1 MSFSADIYVER
12 DSWLHRMDPRIKVIY
27 VALGIMTILLFK
39 SIFVILLALLLTQL
53 LILAA
58 RVPRD
63 NLLWVWKRM
72 LPINILIPLL
82 FILFYPEGQA
92 VLQFWFIQITPLAFV
107 RGLALALRLDAIAFL
122 VFSWMFTT
130 DQTRIVRSFVKL
142 GLPYNGGLVIAIS
155 LRYIPTF
162 YGTYNTVAEAQQAR
176 ALDLRKGSLLER
188 LRNHLPILVAMIIS
202 ALRTADKLAK
212 ALESRALGFKGAK
225 RTCYRDIAF
234 RSVDYIYLALIL
246 AAFLGVLYIRFGLNA
261 GVDLLYPMAQI
272 SQQSENQVSQDAFLE
287 LGNGQALLHCVNQGL
302 IPRTKAKHGGAGSGK
317 VATIGGKGPRFYF
330 HPALESCCQE
340 LLCLEQPRM

>member
-12 DSWLHRMDPRIKVIY
+12 ESWLHKMDPRIKVIY
-27 VALGIMTILLFK
+27 VALGIVAILLFK
-39 SIFVILLALLLTQL
+39 SIFVILLALVLTQL
-53 LILAA
+53 LILSA

-72 LPINILIPLL
+72 IPINILIPLL
-82 FILFYPEGQA
+82 FVLFYPEGP
-92 VLQFWFIQITPLAFV
+92 VVVQFWFIKITPLAFV

-162 YGTYNTVAEAQQAR
+162 YGTFSTVAEAQQAR
-176 ALDLRKGSLLER
+176 ALDLGRGSFLQR
-188 LRNHLPILVAMIIS
+188 LRNYVPILVAMIIS

-212 ALESRALGFKGAK
+212 ALESRALGYKGAK

-234 RSVDYIYLALIL
+234 RSVDYVYLALIL
-246 AAFLGVLYIRFGLNA
+246 VAFLGVLYARFGLNA
-261 GVDLLYPMAQI
+261 GVDLLYPL
-272 SQQSENQVSQDAFLE
+272 S
-287 LGNGQALLHCVNQGL
+287 
-302 IPRTKAKHGGAGSGK
+302 
-317 VATIGGKGPRFYF
+317 
-330 HPALESCCQE
+330 
-340 LLCLEQPRM
+340 

>member
-27 VALGIMTILLFK
+27 VALGIVAILLFK

-53 LILAA
+53 LIFSAH
-58 RVPRD
+58 VPRD
-63 NLLWVWKRM
+63 SLLWVWKRM
-72 LPINILIPLL
+72 IPINILIPLL
-82 FILFYPEGQA
+82 FVLFYPEGPA
-92 VLQFWFIQITPLAFV
+92 VLEVWFIRITPLALI

-142 GLPYNGGLVIAIS
+142 GLPYKGGLVIAIS

-162 YGTYNTVAEAQQAR
+162 YGTYNTVSEAQQAR
-176 ALDLRKGSLLER
+176 ALNLGRGSFLQR
-188 LRNHLPILVAMIIS
+188 LRNYMPILVAMLIS

-212 ALESRALGFKGAK
+212 ALESRALGFEGAK

-234 RSVDYIYLALIL
+234 RTVDYLYLALIL
-246 AAFLGVLYIRFGLNA
+246 AAFLGVLYARFGLDA
-261 GVDLLYPMAQI
+261 GVELLYP
-272 SQQSENQVSQDAFLE
+272 L
-287 LGNGQALLHCVNQGL
+287 
-302 IPRTKAKHGGAGSGK
+302 T
-317 VATIGGKGPRFYF
+317 
-330 HPALESCCQE
+330 
-340 LLCLEQPRM
+340 